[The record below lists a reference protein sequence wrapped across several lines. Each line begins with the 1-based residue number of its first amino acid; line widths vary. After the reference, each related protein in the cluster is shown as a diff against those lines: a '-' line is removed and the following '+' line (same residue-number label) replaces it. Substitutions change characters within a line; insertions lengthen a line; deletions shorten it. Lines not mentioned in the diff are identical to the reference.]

1 MEYKIIRIPAIIL
14 FKDGVA
20 KEKVVGFHP
29 KKDMANYLDEK
40 LAEVE

>member
-1 MEYKIIRIPAIIL
+1 MDVE
-14 FKDGVA
+14 A